1 MPWKHK
7 VVVTRSAMSG
17 REQLKVVDLMVF
29 WDGRTGVD
37 KGRRYTKICSG
48 ISAEDLGLGGLY
60 DFLPPPDPEKDK
72 AGCMQ
77 LFAE

>member
-7 VVVTRSAMSG
+7 VVVTCSAMFG

-29 WDGRTGVD
+29 WNGRTGND

-48 ISAEDLGLGGLY
+48 ISSEDLGLGGLY